1 MSPKKDKNQNLR
13 KGRVIRKEDR
23 VKRKAG
29 ASYKATKV
37 EIYKRLKKI
46 EELILSGKESEIVD
60 YCAEKF
66 KINRSQALKYKTI
79 ALKQIIKSTERDR
92 EHNIAKALQ
101 MAQLGYSKTVEN
113 ERSANAAAKFLD
125 IFCRLSGAYASI
137 RLDHTSNEKE
147 LQTGVVV
154 YIPHDGR
161 DSNDN

>member
-1 MSPKKDKNQNLR
+1 MASKKDKNQNLQ
-13 KGRVIRKEDR
+13 KGKVIRNEDR
-23 VKRKAG
+23 IKRKPG
-29 ASYKATKV
+29 ASYKATRV

-46 EELILSGKESEIVD
+46 EELILAGNESGIVD
-60 YCAEKF
+60 YCAERF
-66 KINRSQALKYKTI
+66 KINRSQALKYKST

-101 MAQLGYSKTVEN
+101 MAQLGYSKTIES
-113 ERSANAAAKFLD
+113 EKSANAAAKFLD
-125 IFCRLSGAYASI
+125 IFCRLSGAYSSI
-137 RLDHTSNEKE
+137 RIDHTSNEKE